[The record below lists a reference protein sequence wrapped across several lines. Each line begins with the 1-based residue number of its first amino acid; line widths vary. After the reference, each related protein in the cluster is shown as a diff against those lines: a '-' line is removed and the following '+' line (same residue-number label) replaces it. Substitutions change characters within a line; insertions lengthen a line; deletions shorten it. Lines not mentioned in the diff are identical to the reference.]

1 MRVGSDFTGA
11 AARHRSCCEAGF
23 GYQMTAVAIMTN
35 TVAAVSKLNV
45 SEDVIVAS
53 YFIND

>member
-1 MRVGSDFTGA
+1 MRVGSYFTGA

-53 YFIND
+53 YCIND